1 MTRRVAREN
10 TVGLLFEY
18 GFRPEADAG
27 DIFDAALEVRELE
40 DNDFMR
46 SLYFGTVEKIE
57 EIDAAIAQNSHGW
70 KPERLSG
77 VARAVLRLGTYEL
90 LFTDVPKNVA
100 VNEAVEMIKKFDDDK
115 ARPFVNGILNAIM
128 KSEAAHG
135 TSGDNE

>member
-18 GFRPEADAG
+18 GFRPEAEAG
-27 DIFDAALEVRELE
+27 AVYEAALEVRELE

-46 SLYFGTVEKIE
+46 SLYFGTVENIE
-57 EIDAAIAQNSHGW
+57 TIDAAIAQNSRGW

-77 VARAVLRLGTYEL
+77 VARAVLRLGAYEL
-90 LFTDVPKNVA
+90 MFTDIPKSVA
-100 VNEAVEMIKKFDDDK
+100 VNEAIEMIKKYDDEK

-128 KSEAAHG
+128 KNDVS
-135 TSGDNE
+135 TDKSGDNE

>member
-18 GFRPEADAG
+18 GFRPEVEAG
-27 DIFDAALEVRELE
+27 DIYEAALEVRELE

-46 SLYFGTVEKIE
+46 SLYFGTVENIE
-57 EIDAAIAQNSHGW
+57 AIDAAIAKNSRGW

-100 VNEAVEMIKKFDDDK
+100 VNEAIEMIKKYDDEK

-128 KSEAAHG
+128 KSEPSG
-135 TSGDNE
+135 GISGDSE